1 MYLIPADRVRDSGDI
16 PNLHAYNANSNN
28 FTIFESLNSFIVEI
42 NKNQITMI
50 YAFLFMWMLFANTGA
65 KNHPAPATKIAG
77 YNLTKADNYW
87 TLPDILKEI
96 SGIVSVDGSSVACV
110 QDEKGTVF
118 IYNFKNNKI
127 TSNIKFNDD
136 GDYEDLA
143 LVNKT
148 IYILKSDGNIYE
160 SASLSSDNEKTRKT
174 ETKVPSEDNEG
185 LCYDQV
191 TKKLLIGCKGD
202 IKNDKYKNKRAIYVF
217 DQNKKSLS
225 SKPFLVI
232 DPKVIKKFLAEKN
245 RNSGK
250 NDEDNDDF
258 DIDFR
263 MSAIGIH
270 PITKKI
276 FVVCASDF
284 LICVF
289 NREGVPENIELLDRK
304 LFNKTEGIAFLPNG
318 DVLFSNEGE
327 NGKPSLMRFNYKSKQ

>member
-65 KNHPAPATKIAG
+65 KNYPAPATKIAG

-160 SASLSSDNEKTRKT
+160 SASLSSDNEKARKT

-185 LCYDQV
+185 LCYDHV

-232 DPKVIKKFLAEKN
+232 DPKVIKKFLAEKY

-250 NDEDNDDF
+250 NDDDDDF

-289 NREGVPENIELLDRK
+289 NRDGVPENIELLDRK

>member
-1 MYLIPADRVRDSGDI
+1 
-16 PNLHAYNANSNN
+16 
-28 FTIFESLNSFIVEI
+28 
-42 NKNQITMI
+42 
-50 YAFLFMWMLFANTGA
+50 MWMLFANIGA
-65 KNHPAPATKIAG
+65 KNYPAPATKIAG

-148 IYILKSDGNIYE
+148 IYILKSDGNLYE
-160 SASLSSDNEKTRKT
+160 TASLSSDNENARKT

-232 DPKVIKKFLAEKN
+232 DPKVIKKFLAEKY

-250 NDEDNDDF
+250 NDDDEDDF

-289 NREGVPENIELLDRK
+289 NRNGVPENIELLDRK

>member
-1 MYLIPADRVRDSGDI
+1 
-16 PNLHAYNANSNN
+16 
-28 FTIFESLNSFIVEI
+28 
-42 NKNQITMI
+42 MI

-65 KNHPAPATKIAG
+65 KNQPAPATKIAG
-77 YNLTKADNYW
+77 YNLSKPDNYW
-87 TLPDILKEI
+87 PLPDILKEI
-96 SGIVSVDGSSVACV
+96 SGIVLIDGSSVACI

-127 TSNIKFNDD
+127 TSNIRFNDD

-148 IYILKSDGNIYE
+148 IYILRSDGNLYE
-160 SASLSSDNEKTRKT
+160 SASLSSDNEKAKKT

-191 TKKLLIGCKGD
+191 SKKLLIGCKGD
-202 IKNDKYKNKRAIYVF
+202 IKNDKYKNKRAIFAF

-225 SKPFLVI
+225 SKPFLVV
-232 DPKVIKKFLAEKN
+232 DPKTIKKFIVENKL
-245 RNSGK
+245 NSGK
-250 NDEDNDDF
+250 KHDDEDDDF
-258 DIDFR
+258 DVEFR

-276 FVVCASDF
+276 FVVCASDY

-289 NREGVPENIELLDRK
+289 NRDGVPENIELLDRK

-327 NGKPSLMRFNYKSKQ
+327 NGKPSLMRFNYKNKH